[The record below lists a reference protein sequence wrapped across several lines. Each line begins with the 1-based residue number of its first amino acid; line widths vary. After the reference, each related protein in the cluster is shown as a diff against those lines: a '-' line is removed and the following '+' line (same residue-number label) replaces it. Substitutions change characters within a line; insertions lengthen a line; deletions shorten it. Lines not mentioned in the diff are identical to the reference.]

1 VVLRGA
7 TLLTVTPALIGIL
20 FLVIAAVFFAIALRD
35 FMRGDRPIAQRVR
48 LRVGIIFTIVGLG
61 LQLVHRLFGA
71 H

>member
-7 TLLTVTPALIGIL
+7 TLLTVTPALIGLL
-20 FLVIAAVFFAIALRD
+20 FLVIAALFFAIALRD
-35 FMRGDRPIAQRVR
+35 FMRGDRPVAQRVR

-61 LQLVHRLFGA
+61 LQLVHRLFGV